1 MYSEDIDIKD
11 LEKYFIDNNEKK
23 FKALQV
29 YEWLYDKRVSSF
41 FEMSNIKK
49 ELQEKLNNDF
59 SMKMIKIQKK
69 QEDNLTKLIDG
80 HNKILVIIHVFS
92 FHKKKNALRAF

>member
-1 MYSEDIDIKD
+1 MKNIYGVKRED

-49 ELQEKLNNDF
+49 ELQEKLNNDYE
-59 SMKMIKIQKK
+59 IWT
-69 QEDNLTKLIDG
+69 L
-80 HNKILVIIHVFS
+80 
-92 FHKKKNALRAF
+92 

>member
-1 MYSEDIDIKD
+1 MKNIYGVKRED

-41 FEMSNIKK
+41 FSPS
-49 ELQEKLNNDF
+49 L
-59 SMKMIKIQKK
+59 
-69 QEDNLTKLIDG
+69 
-80 HNKILVIIHVFS
+80 
-92 FHKKKNALRAF
+92 A